1 MAQVNV
7 AYDDLLLAH
16 LDALAATRGLPRPD
30 LLRAI
35 AEEAVRANEQGRAL
49 FEQPDAPIDPETAIL
64 LATKVEGLS
73 IDFDRLMRSVDRREK
88 RMLERFDATE
98 EANRTAFERVQAN
111 MVDRFVEGSAPFTSM
126 LAELRAD
133 NRKLHEDM
141 IEAARSPASIDEIKK
156 ELAVISSR
164 YQEVRP
170 VYNLHLFREIDLNAW
185 GWGVLMITLAL
196 GFLVLQ
202 MMAARVLPYEIW
214 ANPIA
219 TQLYGSPE
227 TAICEIYKDAR
238 ESRSCPRLAP
248 VEAGGER

>member
-141 IEAARSPASIDEIKK
+141 IEAAEIACLHRRDQKGTGGHFVALPRS
-156 ELAVISSR
+156 SS
-164 YQEVRP
+164 
-170 VYNLHLFREIDLNAW
+170 
-185 GWGVLMITLAL
+185 G
-196 GFLVLQ
+196 LQ
-202 MMAARVLPYEIW
+202 F
-214 ANPIA
+214 
-219 TQLYGSPE
+219 
-227 TAICEIYKDAR
+227 
-238 ESRSCPRLAP
+238 AP
-248 VEAGGER
+248 VPRDRP